1 MNSTDFSVT
10 LINAY
15 DSGGAGTAT
24 KRIYRGLQEVG
35 VNANMLVDH
44 KEGDDPHIH
53 GPEST
58 IRKANSMARPYVDRL
73 PLKLYG
79 GSDGV
84 FSPNW
89 LPEDVGKR
97 INKLDP
103 DVIHLNWVGG
113 GFLTP
118 STIGSFDRP
127 VVWRFP
133 DMWPMTG
140 GCHYARSCEGY
151 EESCGTCPELGS
163 SRSWDLSR
171 FTMARKNRA
180 FSDTNIT
187 VVAPSTWLAECARE
201 STLFQDSRIE
211 VIPNG
216 LDTDVFYPWDNE
228 LARSVFGF
236 NEEEMIVL
244 FGSVNATSDPRKGF
258 GLLESA
264 LNHVQSE
271 NLRLVIFGSSEP
283 AEPPDLNY
291 PATYTG
297 YLHDEQ
303 SLAFLYSSA
312 DVMVVPSKYEGFG
325 QTVSESMACG
335 TPVVAFDATG
345 PSDTIDHQKNGY
357 LAEPY
362 TPEDLARGISWILE
376 DRERRKNLSKQAREK
391 AKNEFSL
398 EVAANRYKDVYE
410 SIT

>member
-1 MNSTDFSVT
+1 
-10 LINAY
+10 
-15 DSGGAGTAT
+15 
-24 KRIYRGLQEVG
+24 
-35 VNANMLVDH
+35 
-44 KEGDDPHIH
+44 
-53 GPEST
+53 
-58 IRKANSMARPYVDRL
+58 
-73 PLKLYG
+73 
-79 GSDGV
+79 
-84 FSPNW
+84 
-89 LPEDVGKR
+89 
-97 INKLDP
+97 
-103 DVIHLNWVGG
+103 
-113 GFLTP
+113 
-118 STIGSFDRP
+118 
-127 VVWRFP
+127 
-133 DMWPMTG
+133 
-140 GCHYARSCEGY
+140 
-151 EESCGTCPELGS
+151 
-163 SRSWDLSR
+163 
-171 FTMARKNRA
+171 
-180 FSDTNIT
+180 
-187 VVAPSTWLAECARE
+187 
-201 STLFQDSRIE
+201 